1 MIYRIATC
9 ILIILT
15 LITIFYMPTTTALCA
30 LQHIYML
37 HIINTIHIV
46 VSCYIDNDWNIC
58 KVREIHINNVLIIL
72 LRFMIMIV

>member
-9 ILIILT
+9 ILIVLT
-15 LITIFYMPTTTALCA
+15 FITILYMPTTTALSA
-30 LQHIYML
+30 LQHLYML
-37 HIINTIHIV
+37 HIMKTIHIV

-72 LRFMIMIV
+72 FRFMIMIV